1 MSVKNKRLSIAILVL
16 VILLVILL
24 YRGCSRNQGPNES
37 VTKEEVI
44 NIDTIEIEEATE
56 PIDVEPIAEESIT
69 ADEPTAAVSQSDS
82 KSKKRNSSP
91 WLIKN
96 DVRKVKNIAI
106 EDIAE
111 DIVVKPIVA
120 DETLGHIWGVSGSSN
135 DFIVGDG
142 YHETFYHIKDGRLV
156 EKLYAKGKGT
166 KEYRVQLL
174 SFTYLS
180 SDGLLYGYDQNGGKI
195 MCFKTLPFEFVWN
208 CYVKLFAEDN
218 WTGGMIAVDRDHL
231 LLTLAR
237 HKNWAEHIT
246 GEYVDDNCAVY
257 EFDGQ
262 SIKKMFDV
270 DECWNNS
277 FTRSGSDVLI
287 SALKGKT
294 VLYRFANGKKTKVAT
309 IDYGDLEMS
318 KDKVFQE
325 GLSVLSK
332 DHATGCNFVQMTD
345 SVMAYWII
353 PQLDD
358 KRIRYLTIATRDKV
372 QNYRVCIGGLITKV
386 YPDMVDNGVYTML
399 FQDDLESIIKAD
411 EEPSPVGKRIIEAMK
426 GNNGNPVI
434 LQFRL
439 KI

>member
-1 MSVKNKRLSIAILVL
+1 MSVKTKILSISALAL
-16 VILLVILL
+16 VILLVILF
-24 YRGCSRNQGPNES
+24 YRGCSRNQSPTES
-37 VTKEEVI
+37 VTKDEVI
-44 NIDTIEIEEATE
+44 DIDTVGLEETAE
-56 PIDVEPIAEESIT
+56 PIDVELITGDESV
-69 ADEPTAAVSQSDS
+69 ADVSQSGS
-82 KSKKRNSSP
+82 INKKRYTGP
-91 WLIKN
+91 WQIKN
-96 DVRKVKNIAI
+96 DVRKVKDIAI

-111 DIVVKPIVA
+111 EIVVRSIVA
-120 DETLGHIWGVSGSSN
+120 DEPIDHIWGVSGSSN
-135 DFIVGDG
+135 DFIIGNG
-142 YHETFYHIKDGRLV
+142 SRETFYHIKDGRLV

-174 SFTYLS
+174 SFTYLP

-218 WTGGMIAVDRDHL
+218 WTDGMIAVDRDHL

-237 HKNWAEHIT
+237 TKNWAEEHIT

-399 FQDDLESIIKAD
+399 FQDDLESIIKPD

>member
-24 YRGCSRNQGPNES
+24 YRGCSRNQSQGES
-37 VTKEEVI
+37 VTKEEVT
-44 NIDTIEIEEATE
+44 NIDTTDIEETSE
-56 PIDVEPIAEESIT
+56 LIGVEPIVDDEPSAK
-69 ADEPTAAVSQSDS
+69 EPTADVSQSDD

-106 EDIAE
+106 EEIAE
-111 DIVVKPIVA
+111 DIVVKPILA
-120 DETLGHIWGVSGSSN
+120 DETLAHIWGVSGSSN

-142 YHETFYHIKDGRLV
+142 HHETFYHIKDGRLV
-156 EKLYAKGKGT
+156 EKLYARGKGT
-166 KEYRVQLL
+166 KEYKVQLL
-174 SFTYLS
+174 GFSYLPA
-180 SDGLLYGYDQNGGKI
+180 DGLLYGYDQNGGKI

-208 CYVKLFAEDN
+208 YYFNLYTSECWADVFAI
-218 WTGGMIAVDRDHL
+218 GRDHL
-231 LLTLAR
+231 LLALAQT
-237 HKNWAEHIT
+237 KDTKT

-270 DECWNNS
+270 DTGEEWS
-277 FTRSGSDVLI
+277 GDRFTRSGNDVLI

-318 KDKVFQE
+318 KDKVIAE
-325 GLSVLSK
+325 PPYYK
-332 DHATGCNFVQMTD
+332 DHATGCCYVQLTD

-372 QNYRVCIGGLITKV
+372 QNYKVCIGGLITKV

-399 FQDDLESIIKAD
+399 FQDDLESIIKPD

>member
-24 YRGCSRNQGPNES
+24 YRGCSGNQGQGES

-44 NIDTIEIEEATE
+44 NIGTIEIEEATE
-56 PIDVEPIAEESIT
+56 PIDVEPIVTDEPTADESIT
-69 ADEPTAAVSQSDS
+69 ADVSPSDS
-82 KSKKRNSSP
+82 KSKKRNSGP

-111 DIVVKPIVA
+111 DIVVKPIMA
-120 DETLGHIWGVSGSSN
+120 DEPISSIWGVSGSSN

-142 YHETFYHIKDGRLV
+142 HHETFYHIKDGRLV
-156 EKLYAKGKGT
+156 EKLHAKGKGT
-166 KEYRVQLL
+166 KEYKVQLL
-174 SFTYLS
+174 GFSYLPA
-180 SDGLLYGYDQNGGKI
+180 DGLLYGYDQNGGKI

-208 CYVKLFAEDN
+208 YYFNLYTSECWADVFAI
-218 WTGGMIAVDRDHL
+218 GRDHL
-231 LLTLAR
+231 LLALAQT
-237 HKNWAEHIT
+237 KDTKT

-262 SIKKMFDV
+262 SIKKIFDV
-270 DECWNNS
+270 DTGEEWS
-277 FTRSGSDVLI
+277 GDRYTRSGNDVLI

-294 VLYRFANGKKTKVAT
+294 VLYRFANGKYTKVAT

-318 KDKVFQE
+318 KDKLFRE

-332 DHATGCNFVQMTD
+332 DYATGCCYVQLTD
-345 SVMAYWII
+345 SVMAYWMI

-399 FQDDLESIIKAD
+399 FQDDLESIIKPD

>member
-1 MSVKNKRLSIAILVL
+1 MSVKNKRLSMAILVL

-24 YRGCSRNQGPNES
+24 YRGCSRNQSHRES
-37 VTKEEVI
+37 VTNEEVI
-44 NIDTIEIEEATE
+44 NIDTIGFEETSE

-69 ADEPTAAVSQSDS
+69 ADKPTADVSQSGS
-82 KSKKRNSSP
+82 KNKKRNSSP

-120 DETLGHIWGVSGSSN
+120 DELIGHIWEVSGSSN
-135 DFIVGDG
+135 DFIVGDWH
-142 YHETFYHIKDGRLV
+142 HETFYHIKDGRLV

-166 KEYRVQLL
+166 KEYKVQLL
-174 SFTYLS
+174 GFSYLPA
-180 SDGLLYGYDQNGGKI
+180 DGLLYGYDQNGGKI

-208 CYVKLFAEDN
+208 YYLKLYASESRGDLFAI
-218 WTGGMIAVDRDHL
+218 GRDHL
-231 LLTLAR
+231 LLALAQT
-237 HKNWAEHIT
+237 KDTKI

-270 DECWNNS
+270 DTGEEWS
-277 FTRSGSDVLI
+277 GDRFTRSGSDVLM
-287 SALKGKT
+287 SALEEKT

-318 KDKVFQE
+318 KDKVIAE
-325 GLSVLSK
+325 PPYYK

-399 FQDDLESIIKAD
+399 FQDDLESIIKPD
-411 EEPSPVGKRIIEAMK
+411 EEPSPVGKHIIEAMK
-426 GNNGNPVI
+426 GNSGNPVI